1 MTEDHPIFSEIPVEQ
16 LSYEDALSELE
27 RIVNALETNDQSLEL
42 ALNLFERG
50 QDLAQHCAAL
60 LDKAELKV
68 RRLIGDTTEDFDLN
82 SLS

>member
-1 MTEDHPIFSEIPVEQ
+1 MSANQLIHSEIPVEQ

-27 RIVNALETNDQSLEL
+27 NIVAALESDEQTLEL

-50 QDLAQHCAAL
+50 QALAQHCSAQ
-60 LDKAELKV
+60 LDKAELKI
-68 RRLIGDTTEDFDLN
+68 RRLIGDTTEDFDQN